1 MLYLTSFRRKSM
13 TTAAELKS
21 EHLEKIKAYLK
32 EYVSTG
38 KDILFGHHEADSFAA
53 YTLTVNGLYIDGY
66 AHFKASDGSELTPS
80 IVDSN
85 YQDSAKLYSNEDFYK
100 HIQYDLASKLLNSI
114 KE

>member
-1 MLYLTSFRRKSM
+1 M

-32 EYVSTG
+32 EYVSAG
-38 KDILFGHHEADSFAA
+38 KDILFGHSEADSFAA

-66 AHFKASDGSELTPS
+66 AHFKASDGSELS
-80 IVDSN
+80 AYLVDSH

-100 HIQYDLASKLLNSI
+100 HVQYDLATKLLNSV
-114 KE
+114 KD

>member
-1 MLYLTSFRRKSM
+1 M
-13 TTAAELKS
+13 TTATELKS
-21 EHLEKIKAYLK
+21 EHLEKIKTYLK
-32 EYVSTG
+32 EYVSAG

-80 IVDSN
+80 IVDSH

-100 HIQYDLASKLLNSI
+100 HLQYDLASKLLNSI